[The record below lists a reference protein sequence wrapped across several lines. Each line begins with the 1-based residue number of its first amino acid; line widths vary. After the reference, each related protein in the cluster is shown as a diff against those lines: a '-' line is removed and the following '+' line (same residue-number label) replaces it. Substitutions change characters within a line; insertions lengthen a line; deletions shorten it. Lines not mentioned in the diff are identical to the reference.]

1 MKDKSLLK
9 NLIVVILFFLTFWFG
24 FRPIITG
31 EAFDKKLAKIK
42 GPKGKDQYSLVVFG
56 TEPEGVAAALSGAR
70 MGLKTLLITED
81 LDPGSYIK
89 SSLITNTSPDYAV
102 IAQKKTKLNNG
113 IYAEFFGDAG
123 GNFSYVEYTNLV
135 KQILAQEKNLT
146 VFYNAAYLSVETSGK
161 MIESVTIYHDGET
174 LSVKAPVFIDATEN
188 GDVLSLCGV
197 PYFLGSG
204 DINVPDAYMPV
215 IFNFTISDVSCED
228 IKSITKHIQ
237 NMDDFQSVLRQYER
251 VSPKTKIP
259 QLSFIEQGDDEV
271 VVSGIRMRNVN
282 VDAPEML
289 QQAYNDALIEAKM
302 LTAFLKTAFVPFE
315 NCSFKAGASEFYI
328 PEYRHFEGRYTLT
341 VEDILENRDFP
352 TKVVMA
358 QGAIDGEKFVSANIS
373 EEYTYILGNPVVYS
387 IPLECFIT
395 KNYDNMLMVG
405 KKASFTSLAS
415 TSAGRMAVS
424 ITSGEAMGITAAY
437 CYLNDLTP
445 AEICQASEKTKM
457 EYQKLLKR
465 TGITLIDF
473 DESNPNAEH
482 WAWPAV
488 KELVKYGLIAGDTE
502 NDYLFNLEAYQ
513 GNLVTLIENLI
524 VKSAPNYYS
533 LELSKRIRPFSTE
546 ELLTGEGVAEI
557 VLSTLDIPYET
568 GQAYKTAK
576 EKNLIPHEVLQEI
589 EPTKAV
595 TMDSVYVIT
604 VHVIDAL
611 KN

>member
-1 MKDKSLLK
+1 
-9 NLIVVILFFLTFWFG
+9 
-24 FRPIITG
+24 
-31 EAFDKKLAKIK
+31 
-42 GPKGKDQYSLVVFG
+42 
-56 TEPEGVAAALSGAR
+56 
-70 MGLKTLLITED
+70 
-81 LDPGSYIK
+81 
-89 SSLITNTSPDYAV
+89 
-102 IAQKKTKLNNG
+102 
-113 IYAEFFGDAG
+113 
-123 GNFSYVEYTNLV
+123 
-135 KQILAQEKNLT
+135 
-146 VFYNAAYLSVETSGK
+146 
-161 MIESVTIYHDGET
+161 
-174 LSVKAPVFIDATEN
+174 
-188 GDVLSLCGV
+188 
-197 PYFLGSG
+197 
-204 DINVPDAYMPV
+204 
-215 IFNFTISDVSCED
+215 
-228 IKSITKHIQ
+228 
-237 NMDDFQSVLRQYER
+237 MDDFQSVLRQYER

-502 NDYLFNLEAYQ
+502 NDYLKLI
-513 GNLVTLIENLI
+513 GNLN
-524 VKSAPNYYS
+524 A
-533 LELSKRIRPFSTE
+533 
-546 ELLTGEGVAEI
+546 
-557 VLSTLDIPYET
+557 
-568 GQAYKTAK
+568 
-576 EKNLIPHEVLQEI
+576 H
-589 EPTKAV
+589 
-595 TMDSVYVIT
+595 
-604 VHVIDAL
+604 
-611 KN
+611 